1 MESHVVDNVRQKVI
15 TKSLRMFFQPLE
27 GAGNEQYSGVGSN
40 PSTPTKR
47 QKGRKT
53 TKAKQRHKVC

>member
-40 PSTPTKR
+40 PSTPT
-47 QKGRKT
+47 
-53 TKAKQRHKVC
+53 